1 MRIEGGEVK
10 AFCSDCN
17 HALISDLVKW
27 DKMSLLYYFS
37 EDICVDCEHVT
48 DCWECEHR
56 VMPKP
61 NFMKYY
67 CKKGA
72 YFCFGEDNKLDMIS
86 QTAIMELEKRKKNRQ
101 GS

>member
-1 MRIEGGEVK
+1 MRIEGGKVK

-17 HALISDLVKW
+17 HALISDLDKW
-27 DKMSLLYYFS
+27 DKLSLLHYFS
-37 EDICVDCEHVT
+37 EDVCDGCEHVT

-72 YFCFGEDNKLDMIS
+72 HFCFGEIQLNMVQ
-86 QTAIMELEKRKKNRQ
+86 QTAIMELERRKKNGQ